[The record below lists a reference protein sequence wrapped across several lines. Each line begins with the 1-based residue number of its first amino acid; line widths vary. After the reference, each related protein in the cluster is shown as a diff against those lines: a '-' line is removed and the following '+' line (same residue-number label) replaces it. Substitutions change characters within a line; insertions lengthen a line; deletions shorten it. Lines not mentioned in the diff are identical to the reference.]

1 MDTWQRR
8 TGVYVSVIAAIMLVY
23 AIAYDT
29 GMSVFENDPVT
40 FLHAVQVVVETFTTT
55 GFGSDSPWTSLQM
68 NILVIVMDLTGVAL
82 IFLALPVLVFPLL
95 EDALAT
101 TVPTSV
107 EDDCSDHIIVC
118 TFTSRADTLIAELE
132 SWEQEYV
139 IVEPDR
145 EHATELYEEGYD
157 VINEEPD
164 SISGLESANL
174 PEAKAVVAD
183 VSDEVDTSIVLTAK
197 DIAEDVRVVSVVE
210 QPDLARY
217 HELAGADEVLS
228 PRPLLGQSLAS
239 KVTTGVTL
247 DLGDAVE
254 LGEDFDIVEL
264 PISRG
269 SELVGK
275 TLKESGLRER
285 AGANVV
291 GAWFRGDFQTPPSPD
306 ARLDGSTILLVTG
319 RPEQLERLREL
330 TLSSTRQVGYGETVL
345 VGYGEVGQRIA
356 SALEA
361 NGIDHT
367 TIDIAEKPGVD
378 VVGDATDPEILEAAG
393 VHDARSVVLGLPD
406 DTAAEFVALVVRDLS
421 PETEIVARVEE
432 SEAIRKM
439 YRAGADYVLALASV
453 TGRMTASAV
462 LEDEDVLSPDTQ
474 VDVIRTN
481 AQELVGKTLGGA
493 DVRSRTGCTVVA
505 VERDGEVLTDVGPD
519 LRIQADDKLVIA
531 GTDGGTN
538 RFRELLG

>member
-8 TGVYVSVIAAIMLVY
+8 TGIYVGIIAAVMLGY
-23 AIAYDT
+23 TAAYDF

-40 FLHAVQVVVETFTTT
+40 FLHALQVIVETFTTT
-55 GFGSDSPWTSLQM
+55 GFGSDSPWTSPEM
-68 NILVIVMDLTGVAL
+68 NVLVIVIDLTGVAL

-95 EDALAT
+95 EDALSK

-107 EDDCSDHIIVC
+107 ENGQSDHVVVC

-132 SWEQEYV
+132 SWDQEYV

-145 EHATELYEEGYD
+145 EQATELYEEGYD
-157 VINEEPD
+157 VIHEEPD
-164 SISGLESANL
+164 SVSGLQRANL
-174 PEAKAVVAD
+174 TDAKAVVAD
-183 VSDEVDTSIVLTAK
+183 VSDEVDTSIVLTSK

-228 PRPLLGQSLAS
+228 PRPVLGRSLAS
-239 KVTTGVTL
+239 KLTTGISL
-247 DLGDAVE
+247 ELGGAVE

-269 SELVGK
+269 SDLVGK
-275 TLKESGLRER
+275 TLQESGLRER
-285 AGANVV
+285 AGVNVV
-291 GAWFRGDFQTPPSPD
+291 GAWFRGEFQNPPSPESK
-306 ARLDGSTILLVTG
+306 LDGSTILLVTG

-330 TLSSTRQVGYGETVL
+330 TMSSVRQVGSGKTVI
-345 VGYGEVGQRIA
+345 VGYGEVGQRVA

-361 NGIDHT
+361 NGIEHT
-367 TIDIAEKPGVD
+367 TIDSQEMPGVD
-378 VVGDATDPEILEAAG
+378 VVGDATDPEVLEAAG
-393 VHDARSVVLGLPD
+393 VHDAQSVVLALPD
-406 DTAAEFVALVVRDLS
+406 DTDAEFVALVVRDIS
-421 PETEIVARVEE
+421 PNTEVVARVEE
-432 SEAIRKM
+432 SEAVSKM

-462 LEDEDVLSPDTQ
+462 LEDKDVLSPDTQ

-481 AQELVGKTLGGA
+481 APELVGETLGGA
-493 DVRSRTGCTVVA
+493 DVRFRTGCTVVA
-505 VERDGEVLTDVGPD
+505 VERDGDVLTDLGPD
-519 LRIQADDKLVIA
+519 FRVRAGDKLVIA
-531 GTDGGTN
+531 GTDEGTN
-538 RFRELLG
+538 QFRELLG

>member
-1 MDTWQRR
+1 
-8 TGVYVSVIAAIMLVY
+8 
-23 AIAYDT
+23 
-29 GMSVFENDPVT
+29 
-40 FLHAVQVVVETFTTT
+40 
-55 GFGSDSPWTSLQM
+55 
-68 NILVIVMDLTGVAL
+68 
-82 IFLALPVLVFPLL
+82 
-95 EDALAT
+95 
-101 TVPTSV
+101 
-107 EDDCSDHIIVC
+107 
-118 TFTSRADTLIAELE
+118 
-132 SWEQEYV
+132 
-139 IVEPDR
+139 
-145 EHATELYEEGYD
+145 
-157 VINEEPD
+157 
-164 SISGLESANL
+164 
-174 PEAKAVVAD
+174 
-183 VSDEVDTSIVLTAK
+183 
-197 DIAEDVRVVSVVE
+197 
-210 QPDLARY
+210 
-217 HELAGADEVLS
+217 
-228 PRPLLGQSLAS
+228 SLAS

-254 LGEDFDIVEL
+254 IGEDFDIVEL

-269 SELVGK
+269 SDLVGT
-275 TLKESGLRER
+275 TLEESGLRER

-291 GAWFRGDFQTPPSPD
+291 GAWFRGEFQSPPSPD
-306 ARLDGSTILLVTG
+306 AKLDGSTVLLVTG

-330 TLSSTRQVGYGETVL
+330 TMSSVRKVGFGETVL

-356 SALEA
+356 TALEA

-367 TIDIAEKPGVD
+367 TIDMADKPGVD
-378 VVGDATDPEILEAAG
+378 VVGDATDPEVLEAAG
-393 VHDARSVVLGLPD
+393 VHDARSVVLALPD
-406 DTAAEFVALVVRDLS
+406 DTDAEFVALVVRDLS

-481 AQELVGKTLGGA
+481 APELVGKTLGGA

-519 LRIQADDKLVIA
+519 FRVRAGDELVIA
-531 GTDGGTN
+531 GTDEGTN

>member
-8 TGVYVSVIAAIMLVY
+8 TGIYVGIIAAVMLGY
-23 AIAYDT
+23 TAAYDF

-40 FLHAVQVVVETFTTT
+40 FLHALQVIVETFTTT
-55 GFGSDSPWTSLQM
+55 GFGSDSPWTSPEM
-68 NILVIVMDLTGVAL
+68 NVLVIVIDLTGVAL

-95 EDALAT
+95 EDALST

-107 EDDCSDHIIVC
+107 ENGRSDHVVVC

-132 SWEQEYV
+132 SWDQEYV

-145 EHATELYEEGYD
+145 EQATELYEEGYD
-157 VINEEPD
+157 VIHEEPD
-164 SISGLESANL
+164 SVSGLQRANL
-174 PEAKAVVAD
+174 TDAKAIVAD
-183 VSDEVDTSIVLTAK
+183 VSDEVDTSIVLTSK

-228 PRPLLGQSLAS
+228 PRPVLGRSLAS
-239 KVTTGVTL
+239 KLTTGISL
-247 DLGDAVE
+247 ELGGAVE

-269 SELVGK
+269 SDLVGK
-275 TLKESGLRER
+275 TLQESGLRER

-291 GAWFRGDFQTPPSPD
+291 GAWFRGEFQSPPSPESK
-306 ARLDGSTILLVTG
+306 LDGSTILLVTG

-330 TLSSTRQVGYGETVL
+330 TMSSVRQVGSGKTVL

-361 NGIDHT
+361 NGIEHT
-367 TIDIAEKPGVD
+367 TIDSQEMPGVD
-378 VVGDATDPEILEAAG
+378 VVGDATDPEVLEAAG
-393 VHDARSVVLGLPD
+393 VHDAQSVVLALPD
-406 DTAAEFVALVVRDLS
+406 DTDAEFVALVVRDLS
-421 PETEIVARVEE
+421 PNTEVVARVEE
-432 SEAIRKM
+432 SEAVSKM

-462 LEDEDVLSPDTQ
+462 LEDKDVLSPDTQ

-481 AQELVGKTLGGA
+481 APELVGETLGGA
-493 DVRSRTGCTVVA
+493 DVRFQTGCTVVA
-505 VERDGEVLTDVGPD
+505 VERDGDVLTDLGPD
-519 LRIQADDKLVIA
+519 FRVRADDKLVIA
-531 GTDGGTN
+531 GTDEGTN
-538 RFRELLG
+538 QFRELLG

>member
-8 TGVYVSVIAAIMLVY
+8 TGIYVGIIAAVMLGY
-23 AIAYDT
+23 TAAYDF

-40 FLHAVQVVVETFTTT
+40 FLHALQVIVETFTTT
-55 GFGSDSPWTSLQM
+55 GFGSDSPWTSPEM
-68 NILVIVMDLTGVAL
+68 NVLVIVIDLTGVAL

-95 EDALAT
+95 EDALST

-107 EDDCSDHIIVC
+107 ENGQSDHVVVC

-132 SWEQEYV
+132 SWDQEYV

-145 EHATELYEEGYD
+145 EQATELYEEGYD
-157 VINEEPD
+157 VIHEEPD
-164 SISGLESANL
+164 SVSGLQRANL
-174 PEAKAVVAD
+174 TDAKAIVAD
-183 VSDEVDTSIVLTAK
+183 VSDEVDTSIVLTSK

-228 PRPLLGQSLAS
+228 PRPVLGRSLAS
-239 KVTTGVTL
+239 KLTTGISL
-247 DLGDAVE
+247 ELGGAVE

-269 SELVGK
+269 SDLVGK
-275 TLKESGLRER
+275 TLQESGLRER

-291 GAWFRGDFQTPPSPD
+291 GAWFRGEFQSPPSPESK
-306 ARLDGSTILLVTG
+306 LDGSTILLVTG

-330 TLSSTRQVGYGETVL
+330 TMSSVRQVGSGKTVL

-361 NGIDHT
+361 NGIEHT
-367 TIDIAEKPGVD
+367 TIDSQEMPGVD
-378 VVGDATDPEILEAAG
+378 VVGDATDPEVLEAAG
-393 VHDARSVVLGLPD
+393 VHDAQSVVLALPD
-406 DTAAEFVALVVRDLS
+406 DTDAEFVALVVRDLS
-421 PETEIVARVEE
+421 PNTEVVARVEE
-432 SEAIRKM
+432 SEAVSKM

-462 LEDEDVLSPDTQ
+462 LEDKDVLSPDTQ

-481 AQELVGKTLGGA
+481 APELVGETLGGA
-493 DVRSRTGCTVVA
+493 DVRFQTGCTVVA
-505 VERDGEVLTDVGPD
+505 VERDGDVLTDLGPD
-519 LRIQADDKLVIA
+519 FRVRADDKLVIA
-531 GTDGGTN
+531 GTDEGTN
-538 RFRELLG
+538 QFRELLG